1 MEFERFFSNENVALY
16 RLLASSTDV
25 DQRRA
30 ILRLL
35 AAETA
40 KLKSE
45 LRQDQLGAAVQKQD
59 WRSSALK
66 Y

>member
-1 MEFERFFSNENVALY
+1 MELERFFSNENVALY

-45 LRQDQLGAAVQKQD
+45 LRQT
-59 WRSSALK
+59 SSERLCRGKIGEAQH
-66 Y
+66 

>member
-45 LRQDQLGAAVQKQD
+45 LRQT
-59 WRSSALK
+59 SSERPCRGKIGEARH
-66 Y
+66 